1 MVLNGI
7 IGHFKDEYEFL
18 SNFYMRGIEVEIN
31 SIIRTCKS
39 NEHGYQASK
48 SLDDNVVLEIL
59 KLETPGQAK
68 RFWKKTSL
76 VSPSDGRTDH
86 VPPCKGR
93 TEERIRPDWF
103 EVNLDIMCRIVRAK
117 FSQHPDLANRLLAT
131 YPRELVEKNHWH
143 DNFWGSCTCGKCP
156 PGKNHLGKILMQI
169 RCELFNQS

>member
-31 SIIRTCKS
+31 GIIRTCKS

-48 SLDDNVVLEIL
+48 SLDDNVVLAIL

-68 RFWKKTSL
+68 RFWKKTYL
-76 VSPSDGRTDH
+76 VPPSD
-86 VPPCKGR
+86 GR
-93 TEERIRPDWF
+93 TEERIRHDWF
-103 EVNLDIMCRIVRAK
+103 EVNLDIMYRIVRAK
-117 FSQHPDLANRLLAT
+117 FSQHPDLAKRLLTT

-143 DNFWGSCTCGKCP
+143 DSFWGSCTCGKCP
-156 PGKNHLGKILMQI
+156 IGKNHLGKILMQI
-169 RCELFNQS
+169 RSELFNQP